1 MHSIKIGMVGSGFI
15 AHNFA
20 AMIKQMGGH
29 QYNIASILT
38 RRNIDSINDFPY
50 AEKLTNSVTE
60 LIDKSDLILECSGNV
75 IHATKVAIATFE
87 AGLPLL
93 TMNSEFHVTTGSYFS
108 DKGYLSECHGDQ
120 PGCLA
125 ALKEEAELMGFKSL
139 ILGNFKGYLNTNP
152 SEEDMSYW
160 AKKQGFTVKQ
170 TTSFT
175 DGTKVQIEQAF
186 AANAFNGSIFQE
198 GMLGLKTNDY
208 IQTAQELALRA
219 DESAQIMAD
228 YIISD
233 AALPSGVFIAGK
245 QHPDQQQALATYKL
259 GDGPYYVLHTTYHLC
274 SFEILKTINRYLLGL
289 PPLLNITSAPEISVA
304 AIAKIQLDKGQTIN
318 SAIGSF
324 ECRGSTVYAKQHSSH
339 VPIGILENAVIKRTV
354 EAGQIITYDDVELN
368 ESEALEI
375 TRNTFN
381 KS

>member
-1 MHSIKIGMVGSGFI
+1 MVGSGFI
-15 AHNFA
+15 ARNFA
-20 AMIKQMGGH
+20 AMIQQMGGH
-29 QYNIASILT
+29 QYNIVSILT
-38 RRNIDSINDFPY
+38 RREIGSIGNFPY
-50 AEKLTNSVTE
+50 EEKLTNSSTE
-60 LIDKSDLILECSGNV
+60 LIDKSDLILECSGDV
-75 IHATKVAIATFE
+75 IQATKIAIETFE

-120 PGCLA
+120 PGCIA
-125 ALKEEAELMGFKSL
+125 ALKEEVELMGFKPL

-152 SEEDMSYW
+152 TKEDMTYW

-186 AANAFNGSIFQE
+186 AANAHHGSIFEE
-198 GMLGLKTNDY
+198 GLLGPKTHDFV
-208 IQTAQELALRA
+208 QTAQELAARA
-219 DESAQIMAD
+219 DESDQLIAE

-233 AALPSGVFIAGK
+233 SPLPSGIFIVGK
-245 QHPDQQQALATYKL
+245 QHFDQQQALATYKL

-289 PPLLNITSAPEISVA
+289 PPLLKIDKSPNISVA
-304 AIAKIQLDKGQTIN
+304 AIAKKQLDKDLRIN

-324 ECRGSTVYAKQHSSH
+324 DCRGSTVFAEQHSSH
-339 VPIGILENAVIKRTV
+339 VPIGILENAIIKRTV
-354 EAGQIITYDDVELN
+354 EPGQIITYDDVELE
-368 ESEALEI
+368 ESSALHISREI
-375 TRNTFN
+375 FE
-381 KS
+381 K